1 MPSSPATPHRPS
13 NRGGSAKT
21 SPTKPKPL
29 DIGVPLGIYDTNSV
43 RAKVRKWQQQGGGV
57 ITATDVVYYED
68 EGENS
73 TTETKPTTPKP
84 TQRKRS
90 NSTPRKRLVSDEHWK
105 LNRSS
110 TQTAAA
116 KLPPPKRLSQYT
128 INEQASSPRLGRKE
142 GRKDEEAGAKP
153 SSRSRDRDRA
163 DSTVR
168 ERRKSRVSRD
178 VDSANESKA
187 EEDEVKQ
194 KGSSKS
200 TSRPGTADRPHTG
213 ELLEPFES
221 PGKRDDVPEIDTDWA
236 ASEADFTELSRRR
249 ARGPNPAPKARG
261 SVKPPK
267 GGIFGQML
275 DESRKMFARPEP
287 PKAAPARGSKIEAWL
302 SATSDPF
309 LEDMDPDVEVPA
321 PLKTKANRAKQGHQ
335 QEGKHE
341 RRAKSEASPESDSRR
356 KSVTRRHARS
366 RAGSSAS
373 ERKRSFEEKG
383 SLKQSKR
390 DRSSHSHRR
399 KSSEHRHSRSSSGA
413 KEAVILEKS
422 TGVEAEGLDTD
433 SHLLSE
439 GSEVSGNNAPVPLVR
454 KRPIPSTG
462 LHRLSTIASIDTL
475 STGDGGQSQVY
486 APSSLPDAL
495 ESAPGQDRN
504 DAEER
509 DKFDP
514 DSLPAVSS
522 QLKRRLTTHDDLISV
537 LSVPNT
543 RTRSLRS
550 ARSLRTNKS
559 RATNATVADLLKE
572 LTADEIKYMRE
583 LKTLVG
589 GVIPVLLTCVL
600 SRSDS
605 AIAAGL
611 FRPSTDPKDELN
623 FTKPIV
629 DMGVAI
635 ERLKTLHKRIPQDN
649 SDSLLTWA
657 QGAQRVYRE
666 YLRAW
671 RLGFRDVIVNLA
683 PLEEG
688 EAAQN
693 ADTKSLDEG
702 MARDENGDVVNSDGE
717 KVDVAYL
724 LKRPLV
730 RLKYLAKTFKGINM
744 LAPSPKAEEVVAV
757 YQSLVTEA
765 RRRAREERA
774 RLEDESAASVDA
786 TRARD
791 PATLGALTD
800 VTVNRSRRVRA
811 RDFFNLS
818 LYHST
823 GQIIDCR
830 AELLLRDNGPDNGA
844 GGDLLICEIDH
855 ADRWLL
861 FPPVDLACVS
871 ARSGET
877 KGELVVMLRSPSG
890 QPRTWQELLCLRIE
904 EEDIAFEW
912 IQLLGQYPKP
922 PAICRT
928 QSFIERAKQ
937 RQRAQTA
944 RSNDTPPLEK
954 VPLSPTN
961 VDIPIGEK
969 IASRTQRRSLTP
981 KGSLS
986 DPSTIFE
993 TASATESR
1001 TSLSVVTRDSDHA
1014 PSPQPQLSIL
1024 HSRDPRKTPLLD
1036 ERTSAGLKRSK
1047 AKRVNRNGE
1056 SSPLSPQ
1063 KETQL
1068 DSDLNTA
1075 PATPG
1080 RSHDDNQKSS
1090 GPISGIAR
1098 EKKPYSV
1105 QQTPKTP
1112 TRDAPDWESPRV
1124 SSVPS
1129 MDLPSIP
1136 KIRKGSSQSYI
1147 TESLLSASDDEDY
1160 APLES
1165 YSLPGSPTKSRDHSR
1180 SNSDSSQT
1188 NDDEPPPPPP
1198 PHSRSP
1204 SSTTG
1209 SSLSNTPIL
1218 SPTNPRQRRRGSS
1231 PLKHEYEPSTAS
1243 DTYSDSDTST
1253 VRRYEMYSDSDYS
1266 ASDTSDDSDD
1276 ELASTLLPVEAPNR
1290 PKSTLAASSS
1300 SSLSPSNSASQGGY
1314 RSVPSQ
1320 PAKSSTAI
1328 ASVFVWSDKGTWET
1342 VLTDD
1347 CKIVVSPGLI
1357 EAYERDI
1364 SLMSSDE
1371 DEGTH
1376 GKKGKLLVGL
1386 ELTPLVPI
1394 RRGTAID
1401 ISVRS
1406 PPTEGSKIDWSNNIM
1421 FRSRNADECEALY
1434 SLINQARINNPTYI
1448 ALQNARGPF
1457 ADQPAPMDSSAKTG
1471 GWFGWP
1477 RRRKSYRA
1485 SNSPRSLADHSE
1497 SSVGTMSSAFSALK
1511 KFGTGSKMF
1520 NLSRSSITSRSA
1532 KEDSLHS
1539 SSVGSGSHHSSSGIG
1554 RIAAAIKG
1562 ADGIGLSNAKIRLYV
1577 RETQSKWRDMGAAR
1591 LTIMPAPSAPPRRPG
1606 TAGSRRSDTSNPA
1619 DGDTSPRTS
1628 GSVSPRRPAEPE
1640 KRIIVRGKTR
1650 GEVLLDVCLG
1660 ESAFE
1665 RVARTGI
1672 AVSVIENNE
1681 NGAMPKQGGV
1691 TGKLTKIYMI
1701 QMKSEAEA
1709 AYTFGLVGK
1718 LRY

>member
-1 MPSSPATPHRPS
+1 MPSTPATPHRPS
-13 NRGGSAKT
+13 NRGGSAKS
-21 SPTKPKPL
+21 SPTKSKPL
-29 DIGVPLGIYDTNSV
+29 DIGLPLGVYDTNSV
-43 RAKVRKWQQQGGGV
+43 REKVRKWQQQGGGV

-68 EGENS
+68 DEENS
-73 TTETKPTTPKP
+73 TSEAKFKPVKSVA
-84 TQRKRS
+84 RKRS
-90 NSTPRKRLVSDEHWK
+90 NSTPRKRLISDEHWK
-105 LNRSS
+105 LNRASS
-110 TQTAAA
+110 QTPQP
-116 KLPPPKRLSQYT
+116 KLPPPKRISQYT
-128 INEQASSPRLGRKE
+128 VNDQLPSPRLGRKE
-142 GRKDEEAGAKP
+142 GRKDGEERSAP
-153 SSRSRDRDRA
+153 SSRSRDRDKA
-163 DSTVR
+163 GGASDSTIK

-178 VDSANESKA
+178 VDSATESKT
-187 EEDEVKQ
+187 EEDEAQQ

-200 TSRPGTADRPHTG
+200 TSRPGTANRSQCGDP
-213 ELLEPFES
+213 LEPLES
-221 PGKRDDVPEIDTDWA
+221 LKKRGEVTEDDTDWA
-236 ASEADFTELSRRR
+236 ASEADFSELSRRR
-249 ARGPNPAPKARG
+249 ARGPGPNTPPKSRAPL
-261 SVKPPK
+261 KPPK
-267 GGIFGQML
+267 GGIFGHML

-287 PKAAPARGSKIEAWL
+287 PKPAPARGTKIEAWL
-302 SATSDPF
+302 SGTSDPF

-321 PLKTKANRAKQGHQ
+321 PLNTRTNRAKPSHKR
-335 QEGKHE
+335 EDKHD
-341 RRAKSEASPESDSRR
+341 RAADSEPSPESESRR
-356 KSVTRRHARS
+356 KSTSKRHGRS
-366 RAGSSAS
+366 RQGSSAS
-373 ERKRSFEEKG
+373 ERKKSEEEKV
-383 SLKQSKR
+383 STKQLRR
-390 DRSSHSHRR
+390 DDSSPTHRK

-413 KEAVILEKS
+413 NETTTRDKS
-422 TGVEAEGLDTD
+422 ADPKAEIHDTD
-433 SHLLSE
+433 THPFSD
-439 GSEVSGNNAPVPLVR
+439 GSEVSGNNAPVPLIR

-462 LHRLSTIASIDTL
+462 LHRLSTIASIETM
-475 STGDGGQSQVY
+475 STGDNGQSQAL
-486 APSSLPDAL
+486 APSSLQNKSGPTSSQTKD
-495 ESAPGQDRN
+495 
-504 DAEER
+504 DAEGR
-509 DKFDP
+509 DQFDP
-514 DSLPAVSS
+514 NSLPVVSS
-522 QLKRRLTTHDDLISV
+522 QLKRRLTTHDDLLSV

-543 RTRSLRS
+543 RSRSLRS

-559 RATNATVADLLKE
+559 RSTNATVADLLKE
-572 LTADEIKYMRE
+572 LAADEVKYMRE

-688 EAAQN
+688 EVAQN

-702 MARDENGDVVNSDGE
+702 MARDENGDVINSEGE

-744 LAPSPKAEEVVAV
+744 LAPSTKAEEIASL
-757 YQSLVTEA
+757 YQNLVTEA

-774 RLEDESAASVDA
+774 RLEDESAASIDP

-791 PATLGALTD
+791 PATLGALAD
-800 VTVNRSRRVRA
+800 VTINKTRRVRA

-823 GQIIDCR
+823 GQVVDCR
-830 AELLLRDNGPDNGA
+830 TELLLRDNGPDNGA

-861 FPPVDLACVS
+861 FPPMDLTCVS
-871 ARSGET
+871 ARNGDV
-877 KGELVVMLRSPSG
+877 KGEIVVMLRSPPG
-890 QPRTWQELLCLRIE
+890 QTKAWQELLSLRIDE
-904 EEDIAFEW
+904 QDIAFEW
-912 IQLLGQYPKP
+912 VQLLGMNPTP
-922 PAICRT
+922 PALCRT

-944 RSNDTPPLEK
+944 PSSDVPPIQK
-954 VPLSPTN
+954 APPSPTS

-969 IASRTQRRSLTP
+969 ATSRTARRSSTP
-981 KGSLS
+981 KESLS
-986 DPSTIFE
+986 EPSTVCE
-993 TASATESR
+993 TTSAIESR
-1001 TSLSVVTRDSDHA
+1001 NSVYSAITRESDYA
-1014 PSPQPQLSIL
+1014 STPQSPTSIL
-1024 HSRDPRKTPLLD
+1024 HARDPRKTPLVD

-1047 AKRVNRNGE
+1047 AKRVHRHGE
-1056 SSPLSPQ
+1056 SSPSSPQ
-1063 KETQL
+1063 KDALSDKEQASETL
-1068 DSDLNTA
+1068 RRDRHE
-1075 PATPG
+1075 G
-1080 RSHDDNQKSS
+1080 QK
-1090 GPISGIAR
+1090 PIHSPVVAR
-1098 EKKPYSV
+1098 EKKPYME
-1105 QQTPKTP
+1105 QQSPKTP
-1112 TRDAPDWESPRV
+1112 IRDTADQGSPRV

-1147 TESLLSASDDEDY
+1147 TESLASVSDDEEY
-1160 APLES
+1160 APMDS
-1165 YSLPGSPTKSRDHSR
+1165 YSLPGSPSKSKGHSR

-1188 NDDEPPPPPP
+1188 NDEEPPPPP

-1204 SSTTG
+1204 SSTG
-1209 SSLSNTPIL
+1209 SSLPNTPVL
-1218 SPTNPRQRRRGSS
+1218 SPTNVRQRRRGSS

-1253 VRRYEMYSDSDYS
+1253 VRRYDMYSDSDYT
-1266 ASDTSDDSDD
+1266 ASDTSDDDSED
-1276 ELASTLLPVEAPNR
+1276 ELACSLPPADAHNLV
-1290 PKSTLAASSS
+1290 KSTLAASSN

-1320 PAKSSTAI
+1320 PTKSSTAI
-1328 ASVFVWSDKGTWET
+1328 ASIFAWSEKGTWEAVART
-1342 VLTDD
+1342 D

-1357 EAYERDI
+1357 EAYE
-1364 SLMSSDE
+1364 MSSKAMSDMDDE
-1371 DEGTH
+1371 VHRNQGQ
-1376 GKKGKLLVGL
+1376 LLVGL

-1401 ISVRS
+1401 ISIRS
-1406 PPTEGSKIDWSNNIM
+1406 PPTEKSKIDWSNNIM

-1434 SLINQARINNPTYI
+1434 GLINQARINNPTYI

-1457 ADQPAPMDSSAKTG
+1457 ANQPAPMERSTKAG

-1485 SNSPRSLADHSE
+1485 SNAPRSLADHSE

-1511 KFGTGSKMF
+1511 KFGSGSKMF

-1539 SSVGSGSHHSSSGIG
+1539 SSAGSGSHHSSSGIG

-1562 ADGIGLSNAKIRLYV
+1562 ANGIGLSNAKIRLYV

-1591 LTIMPAPSAPPRRPG
+1591 LTIMPAPSAPRRPG
-1606 TAGSRRSDTSNPA
+1606 TSSSRRSDTSVGA
-1619 DGDTSPRTS
+1619 DGESTPPAS
-1628 GSVSPRRPAEPE
+1628 GSVSPRRATEPE
-1640 KRIIVRGKTR
+1640 KRIVVHGKTR

-1672 AVSVIENNE
+1672 AVSVSEDNV
-1681 NGAMPKQGGV
+1681 GAMPKEGGV
-1691 TGKLTKIYMI
+1691 IGKSSKIYMI

>member
-1 MPSSPATPHRPS
+1 MPSTPATPHRPS
-13 NRGGSAKT
+13 NRGGSAKS

-29 DIGVPLGIYDTNSV
+29 DIGVPLGLYDTNSV
-43 RAKVRKWQQQGGGV
+43 REKVRKWQQQGGGV

-68 EGENS
+68 DDENS
-73 TTETKPTTPKP
+73 TSEAKSKPVKGTT
-84 TQRKRS
+84 RKRS
-90 NSTPRKRLVSDEHWK
+90 NSTPKKRLISDEHWK
-105 LNRSS
+105 LNRTS
-110 TQTAAA
+110 TQTPTP
-116 KLPPPKRLSQYT
+116 KLPPPKRISQYT
-128 INEQASSPRLGRKE
+128 INDPFPSPRLGRQG
-142 GRKDEEAGAKP
+142 GRKDGEERSAP
-153 SSRSRDRDRA
+153 SSRSRDRERA
-163 DSTVR
+163 GGASDSITK
-168 ERRKSRVSRD
+168 ERRKSRASRD
-178 VDSANESKA
+178 VDSATESKT
-187 EEDEVKQ
+187 EDEAHQ
-194 KGSSKS
+194 RGSSKS
-200 TSRPGTADRPHTG
+200 TSRPETANRSQCG
-213 ELLEPFES
+213 EALELLESSKKKGEVTEE
-221 PGKRDDVPEIDTDWA
+221 DADWA
-236 ASEADFTELSRRR
+236 ASEADFSELSRRR
-249 ARGPNPAPKARG
+249 ARGLGPKTPPKSRAPL
-261 SVKPPK
+261 KPPK
-267 GGIFGQML
+267 GGIFGHML
-275 DESRKMFARPEP
+275 DESRKIFARPEP
-287 PKAAPARGSKIEAWL
+287 PRTAPARGSKIEAWL
-302 SATSDPF
+302 SGTPDPF

-321 PLKTKANRAKQGHQ
+321 PLNTRTNRAKSHRR
-335 QEGKHE
+335 EDKHDRNAE
-341 RRAKSEASPESDSRR
+341 SEPSPESESRR
-356 KSVTRRHARS
+356 RSTSKRHGRSREGSVT
-366 RAGSSAS
+366 S
-373 ERKRSFEEKG
+373 ERKKSEERKV
-383 SLKQSKR
+383 SSKQLR
-390 DRSSHSHRR
+390 DDSSPPHRK

-413 KEAVILEKS
+413 KEATTRDADLK
-422 TGVEAEGLDTD
+422 ADDHDTD
-433 SHLLSE
+433 TQPFSD
-439 GSEVSGNNAPVPLVR
+439 GSEVSGNNAPVPLIR

-462 LHRLSTIASIDTL
+462 LHRLSTIASIETM
-475 STGDGGQSQVY
+475 SAGDDGQSQTLE
-486 APSSLPDAL
+486 PSSHQDKP
-495 ESAPGQDRN
+495 APTPSQSRD

-509 DKFDP
+509 DQFDP
-514 DSLPAVSS
+514 DSLPVVSS
-522 QLKRRLTTHDDLISV
+522 QLKRRLTTHDDLMSV

-543 RTRSLRS
+543 RGRSLRS

-572 LTADEIKYMRE
+572 LAADEVKYMRE

-688 EAAQN
+688 EVAQN

-702 MARDENGDVVNSDGE
+702 MARDENGDVVNSEGE

-744 LAPSPKAEEVVAV
+744 LAPSAKAEEIALI
-757 YQSLVTEA
+757 YQNLVTEA

-774 RLEDESAASVDA
+774 RLEDESAASIDS

-791 PATLGALTD
+791 PATLEALTD
-800 VTVNRSRRVRA
+800 VTIDKTRRVRA

-823 GQIIDCR
+823 GQVVDCR
-830 AELLLRDNGPDNGA
+830 AELLLRDNGPGNGA

-861 FPPVDLACVS
+861 FPPMDVACVS
-871 ARSGET
+871 ARNGDL
-877 KGELVVMLRSPSG
+877 KGEIVVMLRSPPG
-890 QPRTWQELLCLRIE
+890 QTKAWQELLSLRID

-912 IQLLGQYPKP
+912 VQLLGVNPPP
-922 PAICRT
+922 PALCRT

-937 RQRAQTA
+937 RQRAQT
-944 RSNDTPPLEK
+944 TPSSD
-954 VPLSPTN
+954 VPPAQKGPPSPTS
-961 VDIPIGEK
+961 VDIPIGER
-969 IASRTQRRSLTP
+969 ATFRTARRSSTP

-986 DPSTIFE
+986 EPSTVCE
-993 TASATESR
+993 TTSAIESSVYSAITRESDYAS
-1001 TSLSVVTRDSDHA
+1001 TSQ
-1014 PSPQPQLSIL
+1014 SPPSIL
-1024 HSRDPRKTPLLD
+1024 HARESRKTPLVD
-1036 ERTSAGLKRSK
+1036 ERPSAGLKRSK
-1047 AKRVNRNGE
+1047 AKRVHRPGE
-1056 SSPLSPQ
+1056 SSPSSLQKDALSDREQASATSHRDRQEDQ
-1063 KETQL
+1063 KPVQ
-1068 DSDLNTA
+1068 S
-1075 PATPG
+1075 PVVV
-1080 RSHDDNQKSS
+1080 H
-1090 GPISGIAR
+1090 
-1098 EKKPYSV
+1098 EKKPDTEQRS
-1105 QQTPKTP
+1105 PKTP
-1112 TRDAPDWESPRV
+1112 IRDTVDQGSPRI

-1147 TESLLSASDDEDY
+1147 TESLAAVSDDEEY
-1160 APLES
+1160 APVDS
-1165 YSLPGSPTKSRDHSR
+1165 YSLPGSPSKSKSHSR

-1188 NDDEPPPPPP
+1188 NDEQPPPPP

-1204 SSTTG
+1204 SSTG
-1209 SSLSNTPIL
+1209 PSLSNTPVL
-1218 SPTNPRQRRRGSS
+1218 SPTNVRQRRRGSS

-1253 VRRYEMYSDSDYS
+1253 VRRYDMDSDSDDYT
-1266 ASDTSDDSDD
+1266 ASDTSDGDSDD
-1276 ELASTLLPVEAPNR
+1276 ELASSLPRADAQNLAN
-1290 PKSTLAASSS
+1290 STLAASSN

-1320 PAKSSTAI
+1320 PTKSSTAV
-1328 ASVFVWSDKGTWET
+1328 ASVFAWSEKGTWEPIAPT
-1342 VLTDD
+1342 D

-1357 EAYERDI
+1357 EAYEI
-1364 SLMSSDE
+1364 SSKAMPDMDDE
-1371 DEGTH
+1371 EHRGQ
-1376 GKKGKLLVGL
+1376 GLLLVAL

-1406 PPTEGSKIDWSNNIM
+1406 PPTEKSKIDWSNNIM

-1434 SLINQARINNPTYI
+1434 GLINQARINNPTYI

-1457 ADQPAPMDSSAKTG
+1457 ANQPVPMERSTKTG
-1471 GWFGWP
+1471 RWFGWP
-1477 RRRKSYRA
+1477 QRRKSYRA

-1511 KFGTGSKMF
+1511 KFGSGSKMF

-1532 KEDSLHS
+1532 KDDSLHS
-1539 SSVGSGSHHSSSGIG
+1539 SSAGSGSHHSSSGIG
-1554 RIAAAIKG
+1554 RIAAAMKD

-1591 LTIMPAPSAPPRRPG
+1591 LTIMPARPAPRRPG
-1606 TAGSRRSDTSNPA
+1606 TSSSRRSDTSVGA
-1619 DGDTSPRTS
+1619 DEGSPPTS
-1628 GSVSPRRPAEPE
+1628 GSVSPRQATEPE
-1640 KRIIVRGKTR
+1640 KRIVVRGKTR

-1672 AVSVIENNE
+1672 AVSIPEAND
-1681 NGAMPKQGGV
+1681 GALPKEGGV
-1691 TGKLTKIYMI
+1691 IGKFSKIYMI